1 MQHLTE
7 NTSQACE
14 VFVRM
19 RLLKMLLIQG
29 MLIDKEPNL
38 TNLFAQN
45 GFISF
50 LNNYNNKAIIIIS
63 KFLGVL
69 SAVMSHRVLPSGIS
83 SVQIRL
89 GFG

>member
-1 MQHLTE
+1 ME

-29 MLIDKEPNL
+29 MLIDKKPNL

-50 LNNYNNKAIIIIS
+50 LKNYNNKAIIIIS
-63 KFLGVL
+63 KFLGEEL
-69 SAVMSHRVLPSGIS
+69 WFLY
-83 SVQIRL
+83 
-89 GFG
+89 F